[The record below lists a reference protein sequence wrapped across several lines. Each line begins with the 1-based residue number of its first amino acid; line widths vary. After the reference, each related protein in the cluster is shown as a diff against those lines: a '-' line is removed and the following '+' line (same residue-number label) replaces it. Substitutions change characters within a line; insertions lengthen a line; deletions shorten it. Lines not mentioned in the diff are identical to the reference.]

1 MMAKFRI
8 HKIVAIVVLALS
20 AAWVLTGE
28 FSSVNSAAD
37 SGDETSAQPVETS
50 TAVAGSPVLRT
61 VGVIEPYFIDHSRA
75 VRISG
80 LTEADKRATLATRA
94 AGVIETLPFEQ
105 GDSVAEGDVI
115 LSLEVEEETA
125 MIDTAR
131 AKLDQRKKEYEATE
145 LLVKKGTLP
154 KLRADEALSALT
166 SARSQLH
173 QAEAVHGRLQVR
185 APFPGVI
192 DRLMVEKGSS
202 VQSGAQVAVLLKLD
216 PVIARGEVSE
226 SDLHNIKLGNVADI
240 RLVNGRKVQ
249 GTITYISRD
258 ASPQTRTFPVEIA
271 VSNAD
276 LSIPAGMTAEI
287 TLRAETVRAVV
298 LPRSVVTLSDNGDL
312 GVRILNSDDTAA
324 FVPIDLIDDMPRGLV
339 LGGVPADARIIVAGQ
354 DLVVEGE
361 KVNPVEADNEV
372 VQRLIGEATGKAN
385 R

>member
-1 MMAKFRI
+1 MAKFRF
-8 HKIVAIVVLALS
+8 HKIAAIVVLAVS

-37 SGDETSAQPVETS
+37 SGDETAAQPAETG
-50 TAVAGSPVLRT
+50 TPVAGPPVLRT
-61 VGVIEPYFIDHSRA
+61 VGVVEPYFVDHSRA

-131 AKLDQRKKEYEATE
+131 AILDQREKEYKATE
-145 LLVKKGTLP
+145 LLVENGTLP

-166 SARSQLH
+166 SARSQLQ
-173 QAEAVHGRLQVR
+173 QAEAEHGRLQVR

-226 SDLHNIKLGNVADI
+226 SDLHYIKLGNAAEI

-249 GTITYISRD
+249 GTVNYISRD

-271 VSNAD
+271 VRNAD

-298 LPRSVVTLSDNGDL
+298 LPRSVVTLSGNGDL
-312 GVRILNSDDTAA
+312 GIRILSSDDTAA

-361 KVNPVEADNEV
+361 KVNPVEADKEV

-385 R
+385 

>member
-1 MMAKFRI
+1 MAKFRI

-37 SGDETSAQPVETS
+37 NGSETSAEPAQTGTP
-50 TAVAGSPVLRT
+50 VAGSPVLRT
-61 VGVIEPYFIDHSRA
+61 VGVVEPYFVDHSRA

-80 LTEADKRATLATRA
+80 LTEADKRATLATRS
-94 AGVIETLPFEQ
+94 AGVIETLPIEQ
-105 GDSVAEGDVI
+105 GDSVAAGDVI

-131 AKLDQRKKEYEATE
+131 AILDQREKEYEATE
-145 LLVKKGTLP
+145 RLVKNGTLP

-166 SARSQLH
+166 SARSQLQ
-173 QAEAVHGRLQVR
+173 QAEAEHGRLQVR
-185 APFPGVI
+185 APFSGVI
-192 DRLMVEKGSS
+192 DRLMVEEGSS

-226 SDLHNIKLGNVADI
+226 SDLHYIKLGNAAEI

-249 GTITYISRD
+249 GTVSYISRD

-276 LSIPAGMTAEI
+276 LSIPSGMTAEI

-298 LPRSVVTLSDNGDL
+298 LPRSVVTLSGNGDL
-312 GVRILNSDDTAA
+312 GVRILNSDDTVA

-339 LGGVPADARIIVAGQ
+339 LGGVPPEARIIIAGQ

-361 KVNPVEADNEV
+361 KVNPVEADKEV

-385 R
+385 